1 MAPSPSSPLWEELA
15 RCTVGRQSP
24 GGSSLVVSMTRRTA
38 RELGGTPQLSLRSK
52 EGIQLAA
59 RRWEDATTC
68 RRLRLLGKPFP
79 SWTSGLLEYS
89 SESFPLALE
98 GREDGE
104 SSALVGC
111 ALGGAVS
118 CWQGT
123 RGTSPLLS
131 AQSPASPRSTVVGL
145 DSAGREETSCHSE
158 HAVHGKKRALLS
170 PVIFGV
176 AAQVRRRVETSSLRA
191 GNTHSFILSG
201 HHHRPRKESGGP
213 RA

>member
-1 MAPSPSSPLWEELA
+1 M
-15 RCTVGRQSP
+15 VG
-24 GGSSLVVSMTRRTA
+24 L
-38 RELGGTPQLSLRSK
+38 LSFPWGPK

-59 RRWEDATTC
+59 MRWEDATTC
-68 RRLRLLGKPFP
+68 RCPDCWEKPFP

-104 SSALVGC
+104 SSALAGC

-123 RGTSPLLS
+123 RGTSPTFCTES
-131 AQSPASPRSTVVGL
+131 SCRPSTVGL

-158 HAVHGKKRALLS
+158 HADHGKNRALLS
-170 PVIFGV
+170 PVIF
-176 AAQVRRRVETSSLRA
+176 E
-191 GNTHSFILSG
+191 
-201 HHHRPRKESGGP
+201 
-213 RA
+213 